1 MGRNTTQDYG
11 PVQMTDDKII
21 GTMTIRE
28 AAALWS
34 DPRRQ
39 YLKRWAETFGVPLQ
53 ELHPG
58 HIVTYQKDRCE
69 EATAS
74 QVDAEVESLLAL
86 LKQIGLGGEIDRYH
100 RPLSETGELT
110 PAEIRALPEPVR
122 KYIDKLKQEI
132 LELEAEKNQMSNR
145 IRRTNWGRSR

>member
-11 PVQMTDDKII
+11 PVQMTGEKIV

-39 YLKRWAETFGVPLQ
+39 YLKRWAETFGVQLQ
-53 ELHPG
+53 DLHPG
-58 HIVTYQKDRCE
+58 HVVTFQKDRGE
-69 EATAS
+69 ETTSS
-74 QVDAEVESLLAL
+74 QADTEVAALLTL
-86 LKQIGLGGEIDRYH
+86 LKQIVLGGEIERRN

-110 PAEIRALPEPVR
+110 PAEIRALPEPAQR
-122 KYIDKLKQEI
+122 YIERLKHEI
-132 LELEAEKNQMSNR
+132 SDLESANDRMESR

>member
-1 MGRNTTQDYG
+1 MENRI
-11 PVQMTDDKII
+11 V

-34 DPRRQ
+34 DPRSEL
-39 YLKRWAETFGVPLQ
+39 LKRWAEAFGVTLA

-58 HIVTYQKDRCE
+58 HFVTYQKDRGQE
-69 EATAS
+69 TSSA
-74 QVDAEVESLLAL
+74 QVDAEVAALLEL
-86 LKQIGLGGEIDRYH
+86 LKQLGLGSEVGRYI
-100 RPLSETGELT
+100 RPLSETEELT
-110 PAEIRALPEPVR
+110 PAEIRALPESVR

-132 LELEAEKNQMSNR
+132 VDLGAANDRMESR